1 MLSSIGGIPV
11 AAAQRFGDKTALVLP
26 NRTLSFNELEA
37 LTNRCA
43 NALVNLGVKPGDR
56 VTLYSGNCWEWIVSY
71 YGALKMGAVINPI
84 NVMLTSTEVEFVAN
98 DCGAA
103 IVIASHEKAVSIE
116 NVKAK
121 SQVKELI
128 AFGDEA
134 LPAGIVSFND
144 MLADSSDDFTIGDI
158 DIDSLSTIGYT
169 SGTTGFP
176 KGACLSHRSILHN
189 VAMTALMH
197 QRNEQD
203 TVVTAL
209 PCPHV
214 YGNVVMS
221 GAIQNGMTLVLHP
234 AFEEKAIMQ
243 SIQDHGATLF
253 EGVPTMYMFML
264 NHPDFDN
271 YDLSTLRC
279 CTVGGQTMPK
289 PKMEEVEQR
298 FGCPLIELWG
308 MTEIGG
314 LGTTFAS
321 NGPVK
326 HGSIGVALPY
336 TDARIAHTE
345 DASKTMPIGEVG
357 ELMIKGGIVM
367 QGYYGNEQATKDTI
381 EADGW
386 LHTGDLASMDH
397 DGCVFIVDRKKDMI
411 LTAGFN
417 VYPAEIERVVAGH
430 PDVALVAVGSIPDEA
445 KGELAKAYIVPKTG
459 VTPDSDSI
467 IAYCREHL
475 AAYKVPRAVQ
485 FVEDLP
491 KTSTGKV
498 MRRELKTLDD

>member
-1 MLSSIGGIPV
+1 MLSSIGVIPFE
-11 AAAQRFGDKTALVLP
+11 AAQRYGDKTALVLP
-26 NRTLSFNELEA
+26 DRQLSFNELDA

-56 VTLYSGNCWEWIVSY
+56 VTLYSGNCWEWVVSY

-84 NVMLTSTEVEFVAN
+84 NVMLTPTEVEFVAN

-103 IVIASHEKAVSIE
+103 VVIASHEKALSIE

-128 AFGDEA
+128 AFGDQT
-134 LPAGIVSFND
+134 LPSGILSFNE

-158 DIDSLSTIGYT
+158 DTDSLSTIGYT

-176 KGACLSHRSILHN
+176 KGACLSHRSILLN

-197 QRNEQD
+197 QRSQQD

-234 AFEEKAIMQ
+234 AFEEKTIMQ

-308 MTEIGG
+308 MTELVGWVQPSR
-314 LGTTFAS
+314 LTVPS
-321 NGPVK
+321 SMVP
-326 HGSIGVALPY
+326 SALPCPIS
-336 TDARIAHTE
+336 TLELPIL
-345 DASKTMPIGEVG
+345 TMPV
-357 ELMIKGGIVM
+357 
-367 QGYYGNEQATKDTI
+367 
-381 EADGW
+381 
-386 LHTGDLASMDH
+386 
-397 DGCVFIVDRKKDMI
+397 
-411 LTAGFN
+411 
-417 VYPAEIERVVAGH
+417 
-430 PDVALVAVGSIPDEA
+430 
-445 KGELAKAYIVPKTG
+445 
-459 VTPDSDSI
+459 
-467 IAYCREHL
+467 
-475 AAYKVPRAVQ
+475 
-485 FVEDLP
+485 
-491 KTSTGKV
+491 
-498 MRRELKTLDD
+498 